1 MGFLRWLLNLI
12 APSIRVKVSDV
23 CQIAEDLDTDDDGYI
38 NVKELYRAVQKLR
51 KAWE

>member
-51 KAWE
+51 AGWK